1 MKFRRLINSI
11 LIATMLF
18 SLLPAVFESN
28 TYASGTLHFVD
39 DFEGSVSDKW
49 DIGDPAQWA
58 QETDTT
64 RNSQVLRGRAS
75 VTPKTAIVKAAYM
88 PRTST
93 DYIMEYWAKSD
104 DRYRTYF
111 RYADASNFY
120 FLEFKKDT
128 ATGKVWVSCWKQQPQ
143 GTQAV
148 GLSVDITAS
157 VGMLDI
163 WQEFKL
169 AVVGNTFTL
178 YVDGQSVAVYSDN
191 TVPAG
196 GAGFGLKA
204 LSAGATTNVWLDQ
217 VRIYEHD
224 TEPPAAPANLTAS
237 EITDTSARLDWNHSV
252 DNMGVDS
259 YEIWKN
265 GVLAGTVP
273 GAESSYTAAG
283 LAPET
288 SYTFTVRALDIA
300 GNASSYSGE
309 AAITTLVTTDHTPPT
324 APSNLT
330 VDSRSST
337 SAALSW
343 QPAADNV
350 GVTGYEIYKD
360 DMLLTTVAGNVLDY
374 SVVGLLPATT
384 YQFVVKA
391 RDAVGHVSIPSNTV
405 TVTTDEV
412 PLTITH
418 TPVTE
423 TYYYK
428 DVPLQF
434 GVSET
439 GSTVSGTLYYKYGS
453 RAYQEAALNEE
464 PGKLLKHVVPGSN
477 STSTISYYI
486 EASDAQ
492 GRQARYPES
501 GEVTVNVLPFESYF
515 NSFDEQ
521 AQGTIP
527 AGWTFNDPSRIK
539 VVDLGDGNQALH
551 MPGAPGLANLTAKF
565 TDPAYSSIDSFTI
578 KFKAK
583 YAKVGNE
590 YLNIWRLRYRAQD
603 ANNNNSLEW
612 GSHNSKY
619 FIMRKTTLGG
629 NYYVANY
636 INSLEN
642 TWHEYELQVSGITH
656 RLLID
661 GEVVMEADDADAE
674 NLLKGYL
681 EFGTVIGIDLY
692 IDDFSIEKLAVPYIY
707 SLQPAGDYSGIYSS
721 VQTPGLDIKIDSRDE
736 GHVYTVDYNVYNAEG
751 AKELLR
757 SGSKSYSLNPYETA
771 TDTLLFDPPLQ
782 KTGTYEV
789 VADFYAD
796 DVKIADKT
804 KRMRFSV
811 VGKHADVAAV
821 DLDME
826 SKFGFN
832 THYSL
837 NWRDD
842 IIDGMRKVG
851 ARHHRSHLI
860 WQAIEK
866 AKGVYDY
873 SDFDA
878 YLSKLTSFGFN
889 SIQLLDMKSN
899 PVYQN
904 GLATS
909 REALQGMS
917 KFMETTV
924 NRYKGSIRHWEMP
937 NEPELT
943 FHPGSFYIPEELV
956 DMQRSAYIGL
966 KKADPDAVLIAGDHT
981 SSVLSVLPRE
991 LAVGSYDYSDAY
1003 SYHPYIYD
1011 AMPESKLGS
1020 FIDGVK
1026 DLVNEYGG
1034 WKDYYITEGG
1044 WPTAKSG
1051 YPNVTEEFQ
1060 RDYIIRSFL
1069 IYMISDQVKVWEYYD
1084 YKNDG
1089 SDESHYDIFWGI
1101 TDTNGRP
1108 KLAYNGVHNLMTTL
1122 DRVHYAGRLDTGDDQ
1137 LEAHVFI
1144 KDYEPIVVAWKH
1156 VSHKD
1161 NPAVV
1166 SPTSVLEI
1174 PVSTDQV
1181 AVKDVN
1187 GNESAVQAQNG
1198 IADITVSGSPVYITG
1213 TGLELV
1219 YSSAQV
1225 LLDDKYAESAAKIT
1239 AMQTADNVAAI
1250 ESDLQQLAE
1259 IKSSVEGGL
1268 AHHTLGGKAGRLK
1281 QAIVD
1286 VYALMSVLA
1295 AQVKQGETTDVKA
1308 YVAMEALYN
1317 YAEAISKTL
1326 IQVKGSEDVHS
1337 IELDFADEAQ
1347 AAANAYTVKKGP
1359 SGLMPVST
1367 AAVMRMNRY
1376 GRLAETNNSRGD
1388 LAEAYVYNFLAR
1400 EFAAAAE
1407 AIVDAEQVKP
1417 IPVQLY
1423 VSSYVISG
1431 EAGFASNLDVSLT
1444 NESPAAQEVVTAITL
1459 PDGWDDVQTQSMQWT
1474 EQLQSGSYAD
1484 RQVSIQIPGS
1494 ADKGT
1499 YEVTV
1504 ETTVDGVSIESKVI
1518 KITVDDAI
1526 AAKILPVTKPVDQLT
1541 EVTVQLTGTS
1551 PYGKNGKVVLTGP
1564 DGTPLEPVETDTFTN
1579 LQQGQTITRA
1589 FKWTYG
1595 SINDFNSYRSQLR
1608 IIDSDTG
1615 EDMFSDSEALLDFT
1629 IVQKAGTI
1637 VIDGKL
1643 DDWKDAYPIH
1653 LRGAARNNN
1662 GVYDKDNLSAVAY
1675 QKWDEENYYIAVEV
1689 TDNIHKNSEDAS
1701 NMWKNDSLQV
1711 SFDPLNNKGG
1721 SYGSDD
1727 MEWGFSMNDTG
1738 VLHTIIFKSN
1748 SPNPNGNVTGQ
1759 VPFQAVRDENSKKTF
1774 YEIRI
1779 PKTMIHDLQPQPD
1792 RTIGINFAIN
1802 DADFQNGRDNFLQ
1815 WTLGLADSKNPGLY
1829 DSFTMINVEPFPDP
1843 GDTGIIQLT
1852 EPTIGEDGALIAEV
1866 SREALEEAIEGAAR
1880 NRKPVVINIPETDG
1894 AASLLV
1900 KIPAQPFRSAK
1911 ARKVEKLDI
1920 VSGMAKLSIAIDSLS
1935 HAIKPNSRQLKLS
1948 VIVSDP
1954 EQLADELQDRLQ
1966 DKHVNQFQLLV
1977 DGNKTNQFPGKAPI
1991 KIAVP
1996 YTLQPGEQPER
2007 LVVYEIEGGSGN
2019 KPKLKHVKDSYFNT
2033 ESGELTFIVKQFGM
2047 YTGFNRR
2054 VGKD

>member
-1 MKFRRLINSI
+1 MKIRRLISSI
-11 LIATMLF
+11 LITAMLF
-18 SLLPAVFESN
+18 ALLPAVHVSN
-28 TYASGTLHFVD
+28 TYASGTLYFFD
-39 DFEGSVSDKW
+39 DFEGGLSDKW
-49 DIGDPAQWA
+49 DIGDPARWTQV
-58 QETDTT
+58 TDTS
-64 RNSQVLRGRAS
+64 RNSQVLRGNAS
-75 VTPKTAIVKAAYM
+75 VTPKTAIVKAAQM

-93 DYIMEYWAKSD
+93 DYIVEYWAKSD

-111 RYADASNFY
+111 RYADAFNFY
-120 FLEFKKDT
+120 FLEFRKDT
-128 ATGKVWVSCWKQQPQ
+128 TTGKVWVSCWKQQPL

-148 GLSVDITAS
+148 GSSVDITAA
-157 VGMLDI
+157 VGVLDD
-163 WQEFKL
+163 WKAYKL
-169 AVVGNTFTL
+169 AVVGNAFTL
-178 YVDGQSVAVYSDN
+178 YIDHQQVANYTDSS
-191 TVPAG
+191 VPAG

-204 LSAGATTNVWLDQ
+204 LSSSATTNVWLDQ

-224 TEPPAAPANLTAS
+224 IEPPAAPANLTAS
-237 EITDTSARLDWNHSV
+237 EITDISARLDWDPAV
-252 DNMGVDS
+252 DNIGIDG

-265 GVLAGTVP
+265 GVLTDTVP
-273 GAESSYTAAG
+273 GAASGYTAGG

-288 SYTFTVRALDIA
+288 SYSFTVRALDIA
-300 GNASSYSGE
+300 GNASPYSGE
-309 AAITTLVTTDHTPPT
+309 AVVTTLVTTDLTPPT
-324 APSNLT
+324 APGNLT
-330 VDSRSST
+330 VTGQSST

-343 QPAADNV
+343 QPASDNV
-350 GVTGYEIYKD
+350 GVTGYEIYKN
-360 DMLLTTVAGNVLDY
+360 DMLLTTVAGNVHDY
-374 SVVGLLPATT
+374 SAVGLLPATA

-391 RDAVGHVSIPSNTV
+391 RDAVGQVSEPSNPV

-412 PLTITH
+412 PLTIAH
-418 TPVTE
+418 TPITE

-434 GVSET
+434 AVSET
-439 GSTVSGTLYYKYGS
+439 GSPVSGILYYRYGN
-453 RAYQEAALNEE
+453 RAYQEAVLTEE

-486 EASDAQ
+486 EASDAE
-492 GRQARYPES
+492 GRHARYPES
-501 GEVTVNVLPFESYF
+501 GTVTINVHPFESYF

-521 AQGTIP
+521 APGTIP
-527 AGWTFNDPSRIK
+527 AGWTFSDPSRIK

-551 MPGAPGLANLTAKF
+551 MPGAPGLANLTARLS
-565 TDPAYSSIDSFTI
+565 DPAYGSIDSFTI

-590 YLNIWRLRYRAQD
+590 YLNIWRMRYRAQD

-642 TWHEYELQVSGITH
+642 TWHDYELQVSGITH

-661 GEVVMEADDADAE
+661 GLVVMEADDADAE

-692 IDDFSIEKLAVPYIY
+692 IDDFSVEKLAVPYIY
-707 SLQPAGDYSGIYSS
+707 KIQPAGDYSGIYSS
-721 VQTPGLDIKIDSRDE
+721 IQTPGLDITIDSKDE
-736 GHVYTVDYNVYNAEG
+736 GHVYKVDYNVYNAQGE
-751 AKELLR
+751 KELLR
-757 SGSKSYSLNPYETA
+757 SGSKSYTLNPYESA

-782 KTGTYEV
+782 TTGTYEI
-789 VADFYAD
+789 VADFFVD
-796 DVKIADKT
+796 DIKIADKT

-811 VGKHADVAAV
+811 VDKHADVAAI

-842 IIDGMRKVG
+842 IIDGMRKAG
-851 ARHHRSHLI
+851 ARHHRSHMI

-866 AKGVYDY
+866 AKGVYDF
-873 SDFDA
+873 SEFDV
-878 YLSKLTSFGFN
+878 YLNKLSSFGFN

-904 GLATS
+904 DLATS

-917 KFMETTV
+917 NFVETTA

-956 DMQRSAYIGL
+956 DMQRAAYIGL

-991 LAVGSYDYSDAY
+991 LAVGSYYYSDAY

-1011 AMPESKLGS
+1011 AMPETKLRS

-1026 DLVNEYGG
+1026 NLVNEYGG

-1069 IYMISDQVKVWEYYD
+1069 IDMISDQVKVWEYYD

-1101 TDTNGRP
+1101 TDTDGRP
-1108 KLAYNGVHNLMTTL
+1108 KLAYNGVHTLMTTL
-1122 DRVHYAGRLDTGDDQ
+1122 DRVHYAGRLNTGDDQ
-1137 LEAHVFI
+1137 VEAHVFI

-1166 SPTSVLEI
+1166 SPTAVLTI

-1181 AVKDVN
+1181 TVKDVN
-1187 GNESAVQAQNG
+1187 GNESAVQTQNG
-1198 IADITVSGSPVYITG
+1198 TVNVTVSGSPVYITG
-1213 TGLELV
+1213 TGRELV

-1225 LLDDKYAESAAKIT
+1225 LLADKYAESAAKIT
-1239 AMQTADNVAAI
+1239 AMQTADNGAAI
-1250 ESDLQQLAE
+1250 ESDLQQLAA
-1259 IKSSVEGGL
+1259 IKSSVDGGL

-1286 VYALMSVLA
+1286 VYALMSELA
-1295 AQVKQGETTDVKA
+1295 TQIKQGEAADAKA

-1317 YAEAISKTL
+1317 YAEAVSKAL
-1326 IQVKGSEDVHS
+1326 IQVKGSEDIQSV
-1337 IELDFADEAQ
+1337 ELDFSDKAQ
-1347 AAANAYTVKKGP
+1347 AATTAYSIKKGQ

-1376 GRLAETNNSRGD
+1376 GRLAGTNNSRGD
-1388 LAEAYVYNFLAR
+1388 FAEAYVYNFLAR

-1407 AIVDAEQVKP
+1407 AIVGAEQVKP
-1417 IPVQLY
+1417 IPVLLY
-1423 VSSYVISG
+1423 VSSYLMSG
-1431 EAGFASNLDVSLT
+1431 EAGFTSNLDVSLT
-1444 NESPAAQEVVTAITL
+1444 NHSAAAQEVVTAITL

-1474 EQLQSGSYAD
+1474 EQLQAGSYTD
-1484 RQVSIQIPGS
+1484 RQVPIQIPGS
-1494 ADKGT
+1494 AEKGT

-1504 ETTVDGVSIESKVI
+1504 ETTVDGVPIESKVV

-1526 AAKILPVTKPVDQLT
+1526 AAKILPVTKSIDQLT
-1541 EVTVQLTGTS
+1541 EVTVQLTGIS
-1551 PYGKNGKVVLTGP
+1551 PHGKNGKVVLTGP
-1564 DGTPLEPVETDTFTN
+1564 DGTPLEPVDTDTFTN

-1595 SINDFNSYRSQLR
+1595 SINDFNSYRNQLR
-1608 IIDSDTG
+1608 IIDSGTG
-1615 EDMFSDSEALLDFT
+1615 EDMFSDNEALLDFT

-1637 VIDGKL
+1637 VIDGEL

-1662 GVYDKDNLSAVAY
+1662 GVYDKSNLSAVAY

-1711 SFDPLNNKGG
+1711 SFDPLNDKGG

-1738 VLHTIIFKSN
+1738 ALHTIIFKSN

-1779 PKTMIHDLQPQPD
+1779 PKTMIHDLQPQLD
-1792 RTIGINFAIN
+1792 RVIGINFAIN

-1829 DSFTMINVEPFPDP
+1829 DSFTMINVEVSPDP
-1843 GDTGIIQLT
+1843 GETGIIQLPK
-1852 EPTIGEDGALIAEV
+1852 PTIGTNGALIAEV
-1866 SREALEEAIEGAAR
+1866 SRAVLEKAIEGAGR
-1880 NRKPVVINIPETDG
+1880 NRSPVVINIPETDG
-1894 AASLLV
+1894 AARLIV
-1900 KIPAQPFRSAK
+1900 KMPAQPLRSAK
-1911 ARKVEKLDI
+1911 AREVGKLEI
-1920 VSGMAKLSIAIDSLS
+1920 VSGMAKPSIAIDSLRN
-1935 HAIKPNSRQLKLS
+1935 AIKTKSQQLELS
-1948 VIVSDP
+1948 IEMLDP
-1954 EQLADELQDRLQ
+1954 EQLEDPLQDRLQ
-1966 DKHVNQFQLLV
+1966 NKPVYQFQFSV
-1977 DGNKTNQFPGKAPI
+1977 DGKETGNLAGKAPI
-1991 KIAVP
+1991 NIAVP
-1996 YTLQPGEQPER
+1996 YTLQPGEQPGR
-2007 LVVYEIEGGSGN
+2007 LVMYNIRRGSGG
-2019 KPKLKHVKDSYFNT
+2019 KAELKLVKDSSYNT
-2033 ESGELTFIVKQFGM
+2033 ETGELTFIVKQFGI
-2047 YTGFNRR
+2047 YTGFHR
-2054 VGKD
+2054 